1 VTWNA
6 CVSFLRL
13 LIFNFVIFNDR
24 SYQPFCARV
33 PPRTT
38 DFVLDNLAMDEPSV
52 L

>member
-33 PPRTT
+33 PT
-38 DFVLDNLAMDEPSV
+38 DFVLDNLAMDAPSV